1 MEDLYT
7 PFRESFGL
15 MPSGTGLV
23 IYLVLAPFFSVFL
36 YGIYLRLKTYGGM
49 NAIRSLFNPRLINF
63 SSLIKNVLLQ
73 VKLLWDRKSGI
84 MHIMIMYG
92 IFVLFL
98 GTILIFIDDN
108 ILSLFKIKLLIGNY
122 YLLYEF
128 LLDFFGLLLIV
139 GLIIAIKR
147 RVGRS
152 RLKRLRMKKEHL
164 AILYILIFICLTG
177 FIIEGFRLYLTS
189 VHWSRY
195 SFIGY
200 LISEVVKTTI
210 VEKTIIIVAY
220 QSIWWIHALA
230 AFSLLAVAPFTN
242 ILHTVLGA
250 LNASYMSIREPVLY
264 IPATPFRLTEILDK
278 IDIEIKV
285 GFKKVVD
292 LAPLQRLAIDACT
305 DCGRCEEACPA
316 TASGTLLSPRNLVQK
331 LRSVQQHLSSIS
343 EDLFNV
349 GILNLE
355 EIYACTTCGACF
367 DSCPVM
373 INPLEYILEA
383 RRAIASEGKL
393 DRHVTR
399 ILSNLARTQ
408 NPYGLPRS
416 YKEAAIKE
424 LKAIGAKT
432 IDEYPEAEYIY
443 WLGCMA
449 LYDERIHK
457 VAKSLIKVMIKC
469 GVSFAII
476 GPGENCTGDPAR
488 RIGEEGRFQELAYQN
503 IGLLNKFSDRKILT
517 HCPHCYNIFKNE
529 YKDLGL
535 SLKVIHHTEL
545 LNMLVNSGK
554 LRLRNFVKLTLHD
567 SCYLSRFNSIIKEP
581 RMALRD
587 AKLIDMKRHGRET
600 FCCGGGGGNFWFE
613 IKRIKKESIFRIE
626 EAATTGA
633 EVLVVECP
641 FCLLMLEDA
650 AKMVG
655 LNKMQVLDIAEVFD
669 LE

>member
-15 MPSGTGLV
+15 MPGGTRII

-36 YGIYLRLKTYGGM
+36 YGIYLRLKAYGGM

-63 SSLIKNVLLQ
+63 PSLIKNVFLQ
-73 VKLLWDRKSGI
+73 AKLLRDRKSGI

-92 IFVLFL
+92 VFILFL

-108 ILSLFKIKLLIGNY
+108 ILSLFKIKLLLDNY

-147 RVGRS
+147 RVGS
-152 RLKRLRMKKEHL
+152 SKLKRLRMKKEYL
-164 AILYILIFICLTG
+164 AILYTLIFICLTG
-177 FIIEGFRLYLTS
+177 FIVEGLRLHLTS

-195 SFIGY
+195 SFIGNIIY
-200 LISEVVKTTI
+200 EVLKITKA
-210 VEKTIIIVAY
+210 EKTIIIVAY

-230 AFSLLAVAPFTN
+230 AFSLLAATPYTN
-242 ILHTVLGA
+242 IFHTILA
-250 LNASYMSIREPVLY
+250 PLNASYRNIREPVLY
-264 IPATPFRLTEILDK
+264 IPTTPFRLAEILDR
-278 IDIEIKV
+278 IDLEIKA
-285 GFKKVVD
+285 GFKKLAD
-292 LAPLQRLAIDACT
+292 LAPLQRLAIDSCT

-316 TASGTLLSPRNLVQK
+316 TASGTSLSPRNLVQK
-331 LRSVQQHLSSIS
+331 LRSMQRHLSSIN

-349 GILNLE
+349 GIFSLE

-367 DSCPVM
+367 DSCPVI

-383 RRAIASEGKL
+383 RRAVASEGKL
-393 DRHVTR
+393 DRHAAR
-399 ILSNLARTQ
+399 ILLNLSRMK

-416 YKEAAIKE
+416 YKEAAIME
-424 LKAIGAKT
+424 LKALGAKT
-432 IDEYPEAEYIY
+432 IDDYPEAEYIY

-449 LYDERIHK
+449 IYNERIRK
-457 VAKSLIKVMIKC
+457 VAKSLIKIMIKC

-476 GPGENCTGDPAR
+476 GPEENCTGDPAR

-503 IGLLNKFSDRKILT
+503 IELLNKFSDKKILT

-535 SLKVIHHTEL
+535 RLKVIHHTEL
-545 LNMLVNSGK
+545 LSMLVNSGK
-554 LRLRNFVKLTLHD
+554 LRLRNSVKLTLHD
-567 SCYLSRFNSIIKEP
+567 SCYLSRFNNIIKEP
-581 RMALRD
+581 RMILSS
-587 AKLIDMKRHGRET
+587 AKLIEMKRHGRET
-600 FCCGGGGGNFWFE
+600 FCCGGGGGNYWVE
-613 IKRIKKESIFRIE
+613 IKRIKKESMFRIE
-626 EAATTGA
+626 ETSTMGA
-633 EVLVVECP
+633 EILVVECP

-650 AKMVG
+650 AKIIG
-655 LNKMQVLDIAEVFD
+655 LNKIQVLDIAEVFD